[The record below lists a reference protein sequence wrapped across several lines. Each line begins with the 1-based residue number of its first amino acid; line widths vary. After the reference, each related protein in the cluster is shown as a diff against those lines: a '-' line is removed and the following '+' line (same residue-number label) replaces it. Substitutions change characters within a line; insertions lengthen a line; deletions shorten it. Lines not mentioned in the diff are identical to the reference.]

1 MPRRLLLPVLLFD
14 PYAVPRGNVFARH
27 QRYQDRR
34 LQDLHRGCVLPE
46 QRHHSADALRGRIL
60 PRVQW
65 CGQLQQ
71 LRTLSFGSVLRC
83 GWIEEVHSVSCGHV
97 LQLNRDDQPHPLSQ
111 RNLLVCRG
119 RYLLYHMSA
128 LSSRQLLPQ
137 RRHCESYTLF
147 ARLLSVEQWIVVV
160 RMSAMSS
167 KRVLSCVG
175 SSGVSDL

>member
-46 QRHHSADALRGRIL
+46 QRHHSADALRGRYL

-83 GWIEEVHSVSCGHV
+83 GWIEEVHSVSRGHV
-97 LQLNRDDQPHPLSQ
+97 LQFNRDDQPDPLSQ
-111 RNLLVCRG
+111 RNLLVCR
-119 RYLLYHMSA
+119 RRQLLCNLSA
-128 LSSRQLLPQ
+128 FSSRQLLPQ
-137 RRHCESYTLF
+137 RRHHQPHTLF
-147 ARLLSVEQWIVVV
+147 ARHVPVQQWIVVV
-160 RMSAMSS
+160 RVSAMPS
-167 KRVLSCVG
+167 KRVLSCLG
-175 SSGVSDL
+175 STDVFDL

>member
-97 LQLNRDDQPHPLSQ
+97 LQLNRDNQPHPLSQ
-111 RNLLVCRG
+111 RNVLVRRG
-119 RYLLYHMSA
+119 
-128 LSSRQLLPQ
+128 RQLLCNLPDM
-137 RRHCESYTLF
+137 SYWP
-147 ARLLSVEQWIVVV
+147 LLCQ
-160 RMSAMSS
+160 
-167 KRVLSCVG
+167 
-175 SSGVSDL
+175 